1 MNDLKKNMIFDLS
14 KTAFFSIDM
23 QKGIVNNG
31 TLSHTLQH
39 LF

>member
-1 MNDLKKNMIFDLS
+1 MNDLKENMILIYQNCFCRDRH
-14 KTAFFSIDM
+14 A
-23 QKGIVNNG
+23 KGIVNNG